1 MTQPETPRCSC
12 IIGRTL
18 APDRLH
24 ALDAALRAGGTLGAL
39 ARAYGLT
46 KPTLGRHKLR
56 CLALTPEHGGR
67 FAERP
72 APSAEDVRRPETS
85 QPIPEAVARNERD
98 VPPPARAE
106 PSEHREDST
115 PEAERETSHETAVA
129 LETAVRL
136 HPDALGVSGFA
147 PQVRY
152 LADVIARGGWKDR
165 RSVRAL
171 AAAWGIGRDAVRER
185 HRAAAVLA
193 GEDRGTTAETLEN
206 TIGNVTMGAEE
217 CEAQAARLEAPTV
230 LEDGKTIPPSE
241 DARQLALKYRALAG
255 KSRTFRAKL
264 EGLLVSRVS
273 VSLEAD
279 PRIAGLWPALWEAL
293 AELDARI
300 QERAEVEAGR
310 LRAFVAAVERLTGG
324 PLPAEVAALVAGGEP
339 MPCAV
344 DTVDAA
350 VKRYEERT
358 GGRTPGRL
366 EA

>member
-1 MTQPETPRCSC
+1 MSC
-12 IIGRTL
+12 TCIVGRTL
-18 APDRLH
+18 APEAL
-24 ALDAALRAGGTLGAL
+24 AELDAALRAGGTLGAL
-39 ARAYGLT
+39 AKAHGLT
-46 KPTLGRHKLR
+46 KPSVGRHKLR

-85 QPIPEAVARNERD
+85 QPPPEVVARSERD

-106 PSEHREDST
+106 PSQHREDST

-136 HPDALGVSGFA
+136 HPEALAVVGFA

-185 HRAAAVLA
+185 HRAAAVFA
-193 GEDRGTTAETLEN
+193 GEDRGGPAESLEN
-206 TIGNVTMGAEE
+206 TIGLVTAGAEE
-217 CEAQAARLEAPTV
+217 CEAAAYKLENPV
-230 LEDGKTIPPSE
+230 DSEGKPRPASE
-241 DARQLALKYRALAG
+241 DELALALKYRALG
-255 KSRTFRAKL
+255 AKNRGVRMRL

-273 VSLEAD
+273 ISLEAD

-293 AELDARI
+293 AELDARL
-300 QERAEVEAGR
+300 QERAEVEAAR

-324 PLPAEVAALVAGGEP
+324 PLPAEVAALVAGGE
-339 MPCAV
+339 AV
-344 DTVDAA
+344 PNVTDTVDLA

-358 GGRTPGRL
+358 GGRTMAIERSG
-366 EA
+366 A

>member
-1 MTQPETPRCSC
+1 MTCTC
-12 IIGRTL
+12 IVGRTL
-18 APDRLH
+18 APAAL
-24 ALDAALRAGGTLGAL
+24 AELDAALRAGGSLGAL
-39 ARAYGLT
+39 AKAHGLA

-85 QPIPEAVARNERD
+85 QPTPEVVARSGRD

-106 PSEHREDST
+106 PSEHREDSA
-115 PEAERETSHETAVA
+115 PEPERETSHETAVA

-136 HPDALGVSGFA
+136 HPDALGVVGFA

-206 TIGNVTMGAEE
+206 TIGNVTIGAEE
-217 CEAQAARLEAPTV
+217 CEAQAFALENPKDQ
-230 LEDGKTIPPSE
+230 DGKPIAPSE
-241 DARQLALKYRALAG
+241 DAIALAFKYRALAG

-293 AELDARI
+293 AELDARL

-310 LRAFVAAVERLTGG
+310 LRAFIAAVERLTGG

-358 GGRTPGRL
+358 GGRTMAIERSG
-366 EA
+366 A